1 LKKLNDLGSSC
12 LLIVTAV
19 VSTLTIAGCAPSATQ
34 LKKVMEDNP
43 DIMFNVIEKNPD
55 KFLKVVNEA
64 AQKARQVEE
73 QKMQEEEG
81 KVREEEYKNPKK
93 PVIGDNRAI
102 KGDKAATITIVE
114 YSDFQCPYCS
124 RGYMTMK
131 KVLETYPGK
140 VKVIFK
146 DAPIVR
152 IHPNAMIASQYYE
165 AVAVKQPEKA
175 NEFHDYI
182 FEHQQELT
190 EKGETF
196 LKAAVKKLN
205 LKITAKDVQSDEV
218 KKRIDED
225 QKEFEKFGFSGT
237 PGYLVNGI
245 SLKGAYPLDEFKKII
260 DRQLKGT

>member
-1 LKKLNDLGSSC
+1 MALRSSS

-93 PVIGDNRAI
+93 PVIGDNRAV
-102 KGDKAATITIVE
+102 KGDKSAAITIVE
-114 YSDFQCPYCS
+114 YSDFQCPFCN
-124 RGYMTMK
+124 RGYITMK
-131 KVLETYPGK
+131 KVLEAYPGK

-146 DAPIVR
+146 EAPIVR

-165 AVAVKQPEKA
+165 AVAIKQPEKA

-205 LKITAKDVQSDEV
+205 LKITAKDAQSDEV

-245 SLKGAYPLDEFKKII
+245 SLKGAYPIDEFKKII
-260 DRQLKGT
+260 DRQLKGS

>member
-1 LKKLNDLGSSC
+1 
-12 LLIVTAV
+12 
-19 VSTLTIAGCAPSATQ
+19 
-34 LKKVMEDNP
+34 M
-43 DIMFNVIEKNPD
+43 
-55 KFLKVVNEA
+55 KVVNEA

-73 QKMQEEEG
+73 QKFQEEEI
-81 KVREEEYKNPKK
+81 KAREEEYKNPKK
-93 PVIGDNRAI
+93 PVISDDRAT
-102 KGDKAATITIVE
+102 KGNKAAQVTIIE

-124 RGYMTMK
+124 RGYQTMK
-131 KVLETYPGK
+131 KVIEEYPDK
-140 VKVIFK
+140 IKVIFK

-152 IHPNAMIASQYYE
+152 IHPNAMIAAQYYE
-165 AVAVKQPEKA
+165 AVAFKQPARA

-190 EKGETF
+190 EKGEAF
-196 LKAAVKKLN
+196 LKASVKKLG
-205 LKITAKDVQSDEV
+205 LKITEKDVQSDEV

-260 DRQLKGT
+260 DRQLKGS